1 MGGMTQFAGQEKVG
15 GAWASEVAKC
25 MQYPLTQNKLY
36 NSNTNS
42 KVMQTQKQCKI
53 QKQFKIS
60 PNNQWNLSYQSIQ
73 ILAIISRTNQYCTFI
88 FIFSI
93 QF

>member
-36 NSNTNS
+36 FALNCAIMIDMFSSIFYQNS
-42 KVMQTQKQCKI
+42 KPLV
-53 QKQFKIS
+53 F
-60 PNNQWNLSYQSIQ
+60 LSNVYAYI
-73 ILAIISRTNQYCTFI
+73 
-88 FIFSI
+88 
-93 QF
+93 